1 MNAEKNNMNRVVPPV
16 GGGSSKNW
24 TDLNQY
30 LLYFMYLELNYF
42 DFKVFTVRKIV
53 QEGLETIKKNNLEI

>member
-24 TDLNQY
+24 ADLNPY

-42 DFKVFTVRKIV
+42 DFEVFSEKNSPGRTGIY
-53 QEGLETIKKNNLEI
+53 KKNNLEI